1 MKIHTKWKL
10 EEVIFVHKKK
20 YILKAVLCHVGTGAD
35 FGHYV
40 TIADGIRYD
49 DELLTK
55 TSFEN
60 IAPDEIYMLFY
71 IKAQP

>member
-1 MKIHTKWKL
+1 
-10 EEVIFVHKKK
+10 
-20 YILKAVLCHVGTGAD
+20 VGTGAD

-55 TSFEN
+55 TSF
-60 IAPDEIYMLFY
+60 
-71 IKAQP
+71 